1 MSLKITDHKRS
12 KDCFFFFFL
21 HSYREKTTVVNSA
34 CYLSS
39 TEKWDPHIGD
49 FKDYEQFERRKKNI
63 HSPGQ
68 KKNKSPFVRYCSR
81 GSDYIHFFP
90 QGISP
95 KHSLVSNKTHTVHE
109 YFRSGHFRNYIHYFV
124 DALFCLFLNTFTL
137 SHVSSTNFTFG
148 SSLYVEKVIPSGICL
163 KPRGFCRM

>member
-1 MSLKITDHKRS
+1 MHVIFHQRKNETHILVILKIMNNS
-12 KDCFFFFFL
+12 KG
-21 HSYREKTTVVNSA
+21 EKKTYTA
-34 CYLSS
+34 L
-39 TEKWDPHIGD
+39 G
-49 FKDYEQFERRKKNI
+49 RRKTKAPLFGI
-63 HSPGQ
+63 AHG
-68 KKNKSPFVRYCSR
+68 